1 VLKLNVDKNLLNLLT
16 PVRLDYSRSD
26 LGRDYLLRASQ
37 YSKFE
42 DTNGKQP
49 LNLDKKFAELT
60 IKDSKTEL

>member
-1 VLKLNVDKNLLNLLT
+1 MLKLNLDKNLLNLST

-26 LGRDYLLRASQ
+26 LGRDYFLRASH

-42 DTNGKQP
+42 DTDVKKP

-60 IKDSKTEL
+60 IIARDFD